1 MSNGLELLKKTFEG
15 KKKLLVSYMMVGY
28 PNYEDSLKAF
38 KTLIEGGSDILE
50 VGYPFSDPVAD
61 GSTIQIAH
69 EVALEN
75 GIKFK
80 DVVQTVQE
88 LHSEFSEVPLIVMT
102 YYNPIF
108 KIGLDKFVSTFARA
122 GVSGFIVPDL
132 PPEESG
138 ELKEVCKKYNIALV
152 MLAAPT
158 STPERL
164 KLICKTTDVFT
175 YYVSVT
181 GITGERE
188 KLPLEQLRKKVELY
202 RQLCS
207 KKLVVGFG
215 ISKKEHAAEIGK
227 FADGIVV
234 GSHFVKLAGKGD
246 FKNLFESVK
255 SLKKG
260 LIEAQNED

>member
-1 MSNGLELLKKTFEG
+1 MTNGVERLKKTFG
-15 KKKLLVSYMMVGY
+15 SGRKLLVSYMMVGY

-38 KTLIEGGSDILE
+38 RTLIEGGSDILE

-61 GSTIQIAH
+61 GSTIQVAH

-75 GIKFK
+75 GIRFK
-80 DVVQTVQE
+80 DVVKAVRT
-88 LHSEFSEVPLIVMT
+88 LHSEYPNVPLIVMT
-102 YYNPIF
+102 YYNPVF
-108 KIGLDKFVSTFARA
+108 KIGLDKFVSTFAEA

-138 ELKEVCKKYNIALV
+138 ELKAVCKKYDTALV

-158 STPERL
+158 STPGRL
-164 KLICKTTDVFT
+164 KLICETTDVFT

-188 KLPLEQLRKKVELY
+188 KLPLEQLKEKVKLY
-202 RQLCS
+202 REICN

-215 ISKKEHAAEIGK
+215 ISKKEHAREIGK
-227 FADGIVV
+227 FANGIVV
-234 GSHFVKLAGKGD
+234 GSHFVKLAGKRD
-246 FKNLFESVK
+246 FETMLESVK
-255 SLKKG
+255 QLKEG
-260 LIEAQNED
+260 LTEAQG